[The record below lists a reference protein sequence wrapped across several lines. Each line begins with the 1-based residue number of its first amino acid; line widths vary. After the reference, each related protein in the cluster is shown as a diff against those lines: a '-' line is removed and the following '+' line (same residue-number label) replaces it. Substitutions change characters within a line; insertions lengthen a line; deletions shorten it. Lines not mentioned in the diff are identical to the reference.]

1 MTESNQ
7 DQQSESKESTNEY
20 IFDKDQSFARRFEQM
35 YSEGMHYSSEEHYKL
50 AVQSLQERYG
60 QPDSAYT
67 PSGKYTVTSLLGLI
81 SSAPFVFA
89 LSGFVGMVLV
99 WLSEQFDV
107 LLIDWFG
114 IENFIKLYEGPTGEF
129 LSLVAIG
136 AALGIAVV
144 NVMLPSAL
152 TLLVG
157 QWTKNRNVVVAC
169 GFAAVESFILS
180 MFFFWPWLD
189 DGATSLAPTDFYLM
203 GILPIRWI
211 YVFIGALV
219 APLVSIFTTVKG
231 LNSQKFCEDSLKYLE
246 ESFKLIAPIEW
257 VDDVVLS
264 CMSEQYRNLSQ
275 IVPDEASK
283 AHASCVL
290 HSHSEAQRG
299 FLEVEVVFAGTYDTL
314 DARNQEKVEDS
325 KDEWLM
331 FSVELSAEEC
341 KQFLQAVS

>member
-1 MTESNQ
+1 MS
-7 DQQSESKESTNEY
+7 DDPKETSDIDEASVEY
-20 IFDKDQSFARRFEQM
+20 TFDPDCSFASRYEQM
-35 YSEGMHYSSEEHYKL
+35 YSAGSHFSSEEHYKL
-50 AVQSLQERYG
+50 AVQTLQERYG

-67 PSGKYTVTSLLGLI
+67 PSGKFTIASLFGLGMSVPVVFGVTGLLGLI
-81 SSAPFVFA
+81 
-89 LSGFVGMVLV
+89 LV
-99 WLSEQFDV
+99 WLTEQFDL
-107 LLIDWFG
+107 LLIDWLG
-114 IENFIKLYEGPTGEF
+114 VEDFIKLYDSPIGEF
-129 LSLVAIG
+129 LSLVDIG
-136 AALGIAVV
+136 AALGIAAV

-189 DGATSLAPTDFYLM
+189 DGSTMAPTNFNLM
-203 GILPIRWI
+203 GILPITWVFI
-211 YVFIGALV
+211 FIGALV

-231 LNSQKFCEDSLKYLE
+231 LNSQKFCEDSQKYLE

-257 VDDVVLS
+257 LDDVVLS
-264 CMSEQYRNLSQ
+264 CMSKQYRNLSQ

>member
-1 MTESNQ
+1 MS
-7 DQQSESKESTNEY
+7 DDPKETSDIDEPSVEY
-20 IFDKDQSFARRFEQM
+20 TFDPDCSFASRYEQM
-35 YSEGMHYSSEEHYKL
+35 YLAGTHFSSEEHYKL
-50 AVQSLQERYG
+50 AVQTLQERYG

-67 PSGKYTVTSLLGLI
+67 PSGKFTMASLFGLGMSVPVVFGVTGLLGFI
-81 SSAPFVFA
+81 
-89 LSGFVGMVLV
+89 LV
-99 WLSEQFDV
+99 WLTKQFDL
-107 LLIDWFG
+107 LLIDWLG
-114 IENFIKLYEGPTGEF
+114 VEDFIKLYDSPIGEF
-129 LSLVAIG
+129 LSLVDIG
-136 AALGIAVV
+136 AALGIAAV

-169 GFAAVESFILS
+169 GFAAVESFVLS

-189 DGATSLAPTDFYLM
+189 DGSTMAPTNFNLM
-203 GILPIRWI
+203 GILPITWVFI
-211 YVFIGALV
+211 FIGALV

-231 LNSQKFCEDSLKYLE
+231 LNSQKFCEDSQKYLE
-246 ESFKLIAPIEW
+246 ESFKLIAAIEW

-264 CMSEQYRNLSQ
+264 CMTKQYRNLSQ

-341 KQFLQAVS
+341 EQFLQAVS